1 MDSEINPYKNN
12 GIESPEHPFSL
23 ILILQILLFEHPG
36 IKGIHLLIILNSFG
50 RPETGSTH
58 FERGSVDAVTALNF
72 YLVHWHVSSSHQPGS
87 FQARLEDLLPDLSAP
102 SEDMFTECE
111 DDRQGQEGQDKV
123 HDNFLEDHDVVVV
136 HRQLQVDAK
145 HNIGPHNYQG
155 QNDQPEIGEGGLER
169 PGLEQVDQKGGLD
182 DT

>member
-1 MDSEINPYKNN
+1 
-12 GIESPEHPFSL
+12 
-23 ILILQILLFEHPG
+23 
-36 IKGIHLLIILNSFG
+36 
-50 RPETGSTH
+50 
-58 FERGSVDAVTALNF
+58 
-72 YLVHWHVSSSHQPGS
+72 
-87 FQARLEDLLPDLSAP
+87 
-102 SEDMFTECE
+102 MFTECE